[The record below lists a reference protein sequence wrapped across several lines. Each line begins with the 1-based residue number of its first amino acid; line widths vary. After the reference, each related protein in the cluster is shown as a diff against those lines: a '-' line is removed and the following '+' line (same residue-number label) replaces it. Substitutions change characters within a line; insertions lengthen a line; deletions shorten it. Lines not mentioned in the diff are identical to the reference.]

1 MRETQYVGST
11 SFGDY
16 RVIDTMYNGRMSRIL
31 YGSNNTPQSGLA
43 MDDDPELLFDY
54 NQRFLEIAQST
65 QPEAILIIGGGAM
78 TLPTALSRQLP
89 QTTIDV
95 VEIDSLLPQLAADY
109 FGFRQSERTAVIISD
124 GVEYMQRC
132 TKKFDMIIVDAFSG
146 DEVVTA
152 LFSASIAA
160 EYQRCLAEDG
170 IVVVNFISKYHTRHR
185 VLTHDV
191 IDGFQSVF
199 NVVTIYPADHDEPRR
214 EEQNLILVAAANLTS
229 LDYLQSDAV
238 DVLSPSE

>member
-1 MRETQYVGST
+1 MRETLYVGST

-65 QPEAILIIGGGAM
+65 QPEAVLIIGGGAM

-95 VEIDSLLPQLAADY
+95 VEIDPLLPQLAADY
-109 FGFRQSERTAVIISD
+109 FGFGRCERTTVVIDD
-124 GVEYMQRC
+124 GVDYIKRC
-132 TKKFDMIIVDAFSG
+132 AKQYDMIIVDAFSG
-146 DEVVTA
+146 DEVATA
-152 LFSASIAA
+152 LFSASIAS
-160 EYQRCLAEDG
+160 EYQRCLAQDG

-185 VLTHDV
+185 VLTHDLV
-191 IDGFQSVF
+191 DNFQSVF
-199 NVVTIYPADHDEPRR
+199 DVVIIYPADHDEPRR

-229 LDYLQSDAV
+229 LDYLQSDVV
-238 DVLSPSE
+238 DVLPPSE